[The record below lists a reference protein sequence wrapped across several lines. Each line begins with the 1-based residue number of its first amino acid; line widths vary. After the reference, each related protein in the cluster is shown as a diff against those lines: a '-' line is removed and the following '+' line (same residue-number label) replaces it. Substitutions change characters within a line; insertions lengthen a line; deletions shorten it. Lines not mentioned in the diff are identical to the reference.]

1 MAEPVQVPLILRGN
15 LRIGTNDTTAV
26 AVGNEVTDF
35 TVSATA
41 DIITIP
47 PTMNNPTGYRGGAAA
62 FSVKIGYLSTDGT
75 DGVLFP
81 ILWAAISSPT
91 GNKQLYFEGCL
102 RDAVISAANPLWT
115 GTLIVSG
122 ANVGGTVQTV
132 SVDSL
137 TFPLTGAPVIQ
148 TSDSDSHI
156 AFS

>member
-1 MAEPVQVPLILRGN
+1 MSEPVQVPLILRGN
-15 LRIGTNDTTAV
+15 LRVGTNDTTAV
-26 AVGNEVTDF
+26 AVGNEITDF

-47 PTMNNPTGYRGGAAA
+47 ATMNNPVGYRGGAAH
-62 FSVKIGYLSTDGT
+62 FEIKIGYLSTDGT
-75 DGVLFP
+75 DGVFFP
-81 ILWAAISSPT
+81 MIWAAIASPT

-102 RDAVISAANPLWT
+102 RDAVISASNPLWT
-115 GTLIVSG
+115 GTFIVSG

-137 TFPLTGAPVIQ
+137 TFPLIGAPVIQ
-148 TSDSDSHI
+148 TADSDSHI